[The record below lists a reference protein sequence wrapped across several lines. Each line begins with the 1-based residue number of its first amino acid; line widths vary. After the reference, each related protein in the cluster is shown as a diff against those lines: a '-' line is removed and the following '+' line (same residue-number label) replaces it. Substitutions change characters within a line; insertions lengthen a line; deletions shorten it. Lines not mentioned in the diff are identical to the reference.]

1 MKRPCFKLLSLL
13 LLTSALHA
21 QPAEPAQ
28 ASHKDAF
35 ILTQAGDPDRVAIEG
50 LMTAQTDA
58 WNRADIPTFMQ
69 VYENSPETTF
79 IGLTMRKGY
88 QTILERYTKAYSTA
102 EQMGKLTFSD
112 VEVRLL
118 PSSCGKVEYAVV
130 TGKFHLARTTHGE
143 AGKDDGV
150 YSLSWHKGPG
160 GWKILLD
167 HTS

>member
-1 MKRPCFKLLSLL
+1 VKRASLVLLSLL
-13 LLTSALHA
+13 LMICALHA
-21 QPAEPAQ
+21 QNTAFLLPA
-28 ASHKDAF
+28 
-35 ILTQAGDPDRVAIEG
+35 AGDPDRVAIEG
-50 LMTAQTDA
+50 LMTAQADA

-69 VYENSPETTF
+69 VYENSAETTF

-88 QTILERYTKAYSTA
+88 QTILERYAKAYSTA

-112 VEVRLL
+112 VEVRFL
-118 PSSCGKVEYAVV
+118 PSSCGKAEYAVV
-130 TGKFHLARTTHGE
+130 TGKFHLARTAHGE

-150 YSLSWHKGPG
+150 YSLLWHKGSS

>member
-1 MKRPCFKLLSLL
+1 MKRACLALLLLL

-21 QPAEPAQ
+21 QPAKSAQ
-28 ASHKDAF
+28 PTHQAAF
-35 ILTQAGDPDRVAIEG
+35 ILTPASDPDRVAIEG
-50 LMTAQTDA
+50 LMTAQADA

-69 VYENSPETTF
+69 VYENSTETTF

-102 EQMGKLTFSD
+102 EQMGKLTYSD

-118 PSSCGKVEYAVV
+118 PSSCGHAEYAVV

-143 AGKDDGV
+143 AAKDDGV
-150 YSLSWHKGPG
+150 YSLLWHKGSS

>member
-1 MKRPCFKLLSLL
+1 
-13 LLTSALHA
+13 
-21 QPAEPAQ
+21 
-28 ASHKDAF
+28 
-35 ILTQAGDPDRVAIEG
+35 
-50 LMTAQTDA
+50 MTAQAEA

-69 VYENSPETTF
+69 VYENSTETTF

-118 PSSCGKVEYAVV
+118 PSSCGKAEYAVV
-130 TGKFHLARTTHGE
+130 TGKFHLARATHGE
-143 AGKDDGV
+143 AAKDDGV
-150 YSLSWHKGPG
+150 YSLLWHKGPS

>member
-1 MKRPCFKLLSLL
+1 MKRACVGILSLL
-13 LLTSALHA
+13 LLTSALAA
-21 QPAEPAQ
+21 QTAEPLQPTGKSAFLLPQ
-28 ASHKDAF
+28 AA
-35 ILTQAGDPDRVAIEG
+35 DPDRVAIEG
-50 LMTAQTDA
+50 LMTAQADA

-88 QTILERYTKAYSTA
+88 QTILERYAKAYASP

-112 VEVRLL
+112 VEVRFL
-118 PSSCGKVEYAVV
+118 PSSCGKAEYAVV
-130 TGKFHLARTTHGE
+130 TGKFHLARTAHGE

-150 YSLSWHKGPG
+150 YSLLWHKGPG